1 MAVFLPAGV
10 LLLSVL
16 GLAACAQGRPNP
28 LSRDGHWPI
37 TSPAHTEHHVKDIDT
52 SAIYHQHVQRASQ
65 RYSTMLGSSVEK
77 RFNQAVI
84 ENAVSHLQETQAN
97 ASAPVNLLIL
107 DESDNPNPKGS
118 GFSPIGLEIALVQ
131 PVIRAE
137 QPRHPNSIGLDIQA
151 NDIGCENSLT
161 SSLATNLHATDIA
174 TVQIG
179 TPPKNFSLF
188 VDSGSSDLWVG
199 HEECKGYDVGDCGAH
214 TFLGN
219 SSTTFN
225 NTGHPWHIRYGAG
238 FVLGKIVTDLVS
250 IAGLQLKAPHKF
262 GVAMEESPE
271 FASSKIPYDGF
282 LGTAKSHLS
291 QQHAPTLIEALRNE
305 GLVKEGIVSYHIP
318 RALDT
323 MKAGAP
329 VKNVGEL
336 TLGAMNPA
344 KYNAS
349 TLVTV
354 PNVSPTG
361 FWEAP
366 VDEVR
371 VNGTSIGLARRSAI
385 LDTGSTLLVAPK
397 EDVSA
402 IHMLIPGSLYTGT
415 RWIIPCTTNA
425 TISLVISGQEFPID
439 SRDLLFLPL
448 NMGRLKGYCWST
460 ISEMRG
466 VSKPKGTNI
475 SKTGGKTTSWLVGDV
490 FLKNVYF
497 STNLDRDTISVA
509 RLAEQ
514 PELAAS
520 EATELEDKTA
530 D

>member
-1 MAVFLPAGV
+1 MAVFSPAGV

-16 GLAACAQGRPNP
+16 GLAACALGRPNP
-28 LSRDGHWPI
+28 LSWDGHWPT
-37 TSPAHTEHHVKDIDT
+37 TSPVHSEHHVKDTDT
-52 SAIYHQHVQRASQ
+52 SATYHQHVQRASR
-65 RYSTMLGSSVEK
+65 RYSRVLGSSVEK

-107 DESDNPNPKGS
+107 DESNNPNPEGS

-137 QPRHPNSIGLDIQA
+137 QPRQPNSIGLDIQA
-151 NDIGCENSLT
+151 NDIGY
-161 SSLATNLHATDIA
+161 IA

-225 NTGHPWHIRYGAG
+225 NTGDPWHIRYGAG

-271 FASSKIPYDGF
+271 FASSKVPYDGF

-323 MKAGAP
+323 MKAGVP

-344 KYNAS
+344 KFNAS

-354 PNVSPTG
+354 RNVSPTG

-397 EDVSA
+397 VDVSA

-448 NMGRLKGYCWST
+448 NMGRLKGYCWSS
-460 ISEMRG
+460 ISEMQG

-475 SKTGGKTTSWLVGDV
+475 GKTGGKTTSWLVGDV

-497 STNLDRDTISVA
+497 STNLDRDTISIA

-514 PELAAS
+514 PDLAAS
-520 EATELEDKTA
+520 EATELEDKA
-530 D
+530 AN